1 MRNNIPYAEVSGVIS
16 FYNFFTAT
24 PNGADLTVVEESRGV
39 MERLQKNENLPIFVA
54 GRHPRLQAGRRS
66 TWMLSQVTLPSTWAW
81 PVSRMATC
89 CVPSMG
95 FC

>member
-1 MRNNIPYAEVSGVIS
+1 MRNNIPYVEVSGVLS

-54 GRHPRLQAGRRS
+54 G
-66 TWMLSQVTLPSTWAW
+66 
-81 PVSRMATC
+81 
-89 CVPSMG
+89 
-95 FC
+95 